1 MHLLVIMRLGSAKA
15 RDKLAPLLD
24 CPAVTRV
31 TLVRH
36 APVPLES
43 PKLVQAIHHVG
54 LNADG
59 LGGGLAALRN
69 LWACAWNG
77 LRLARRERPDVVLS
91 FNLVPYGLIA
101 WAVGRLAGRRVV
113 LSLIG
118 TDYNRWVKAPVW
130 GTPLRAVLRDA
141 DAVAVFGDDARREL
155 VGSGLRPERVFVLPN
170 TVDTTRFYPDPDV
183 TPDYDLIGVG
193 HLTANKRVDTAL
205 RALAILRETRPG
217 ARLLVVGDGPQRAAL
232 AALADELGVAAA
244 VTFAG
249 QADDVPQR
257 LRQARLLLLL
267 SEREGLPLAVLEALA
282 TGLPV
287 IVTAVGAL
295 PTVVRDG
302 ENGCLLP
309 SPADPAQVAARA
321 LELLQDPQRYAR
333 MSQAAL
339 GIRQTHGYAHMARAW
354 EALLAA
360 LAG

>member
-1 MHLLVIMRLGSAKA
+1 MHLLVIMRLGSAKT

-36 APVPLES
+36 APVALES
-43 PKLVQAIHHVG
+43 PKLVQAIHYVG

-77 LRLARRERPDVVLS
+77 LRLARRERPDAVLG
-91 FNLVPYGLIA
+91 FNLAPYGLIA
-101 WAVGRLAGRRVV
+101 WAVGRLAGRRVA

-130 GTPLRAVLRDA
+130 GAPLRAVLRDA

-155 VGSGLRPERVFVLPN
+155 IGGGLRPERVFVLPN
-170 TVDTTRFYPDPDV
+170 TVDTTRFYPDPSV
-183 TPDYDLIGVG
+183 TPDYDLICVG
-193 HLTANKRVDTAL
+193 HLTANKRVDAAL
-205 RALAILRETRPG
+205 RALAILRGTRPA

-232 AALADELGVAAA
+232 AALAAELGVAAA

-249 QADDVPQR
+249 QTGDVPQR

-339 GIRQTHGYAHMARAW
+339 GIRQTHGYPYMTRAW